1 MKKLIAIMMLITYC
15 FATNAY
21 AKREEQTPWWTV
33 KNHWDK
39 CEQKDDSL
47 CLEYMAR
54 NEKYN
59 YTVPHK
65 NLIRKVAIL
74 PPAATN
80 RYALK
85 ALNYFEMDV
94 LFNMQEMEEE
104 FLMTPKKWKVVK
116 GNKDTYNIL
125 RKNNL
130 YDECMAWQEAF
141 ISYRTANKDLF
152 SKMADV
158 LGADTFLLLTIGYDR
173 PGALSE
179 LMKSEPYYE
188 DRWGIHNIFLFDAK
202 TGKIIWEY
210 GQVLKTI
217 EEYKM
222 TRWRGLYRGIF
233 KKMPIE

>member
-1 MKKLIAIMMLITYC
+1 MKKILVILVILFIASNTY
-15 FATNAY
+15 ASR
-21 AKREEQTPWWTV
+21 KDQTPWWTL
-33 KNHWDK
+33 KNHWDNSVT
-39 CEQKDDSL
+39 KDDKL
-47 CLEYMAR
+47 CLEYMCRA
-54 NEKYN
+54 EEYD
-59 YTVPHK
+59 YTVPHE

-94 LFNMQEMEEE
+94 LFNMQEMEDE
-104 FLMTPKKWKVVK
+104 FLMPPKKWEVIK

-125 RKNNL
+125 RDNNL

-141 ISYRTANKDLF
+141 ISYRTVNMDLF
-152 SKMADV
+152 SRMAAV
-158 LGADTFLLLTIGYDR
+158 LGTDTFLLLTIGYDR

-210 GQVLKTI
+210 GRVLETLKD
-217 EEYKM
+217 YKM

>member
-1 MKKLIAIMMLITYC
+1 MNKLILIMLC
-15 FATNAY
+15 FILSSTTAY
-21 AKREEQTPWWTV
+21 AKREDQTPWWTMQ
-33 KNHWDK
+33 KHWDAS
-39 CEQKDDSL
+39 EQKDDTL
-47 CLEYMAR
+47 CLEYMSR
-54 NEKYN
+54 NDEYN

-74 PPAATN
+74 SPAATN
-80 RYALK
+80 RFALK

-104 FLMTPKKWKVVK
+104 FLMTPKKWEVIK
-116 GNKDTYNIL
+116 GNKDTYNVL

-141 ISYRTANKDLF
+141 ISYRTINKDLF
-152 SKMADV
+152 SKMAKA

-179 LMKSEPYYE
+179 LMKSEAYYE

-210 GQVLKTI
+210 GRVLETI
-217 EEYKM
+217 KDYKM

-233 KKMPIE
+233 KNMPVE

>member
-1 MKKLIAIMMLITYC
+1 MLCIILS
-15 FATNAY
+15 APAAY
-21 AKREEQTPWWTV
+21 AKREDQTPWWTM
-33 KNHWDK
+33 KKHWDES
-39 CEQKDDSL
+39 EQKDDAL
-47 CLEYMAR
+47 CLEYMSR
-54 NEKYN
+54 NDEYN

-80 RYALK
+80 RFALK

-104 FLMTPKKWKVVK
+104 FLMTPKKWEVIK
-116 GNKDTYNIL
+116 GNKDTYNVL

-141 ISYRTANKDLF
+141 ISYRTINKDLF
-152 SKMADV
+152 SKMAKA

-179 LMKSEPYYE
+179 LMKSEAYYE

-210 GQVLKTI
+210 GRVLETI
-217 EEYKM
+217 KDYKM

-233 KKMPIE
+233 KNMPVE